1 MITNTVS
8 NINSAEGSTNK
19 IITQS
24 INVTVTKCILQW
36 QTQPAEHYPNIGT
49 DCHCLLRIY
58 DFETENRAVIIASS
72 LWSNNGNRGIWSEL
86 NSFAQAIVDR
96 FPQLKPILP
105 NCTFITHSGQF
116 SYQLTWAETFHH
128 DHFDTISIT
137 LNEREEVRVDEESET
152 AIKVEQIREWLN
164 QMPLEPVTEILK
176 QLGHDNGWGGV
187 VDDWQIKAC
196 WELENGIVN
205 GQVRETGLVGW

>member
-8 NINSAEGSTNK
+8 NVDSASSSTTTK
-19 IITQS
+19 TITQS

-36 QTQPAEHYPNIGT
+36 QTQPAKHYPNIGT

-96 FPQLKPILP
+96 FPRLKPILP
-105 NCTFITHSGQF
+105 NCTFVTHSGQF
-116 SYQLTWAETFHH
+116 SYQLTWAETFHR
-128 DHFDTISIT
+128 DHYREFSVALDRSERVVVNELSI
-137 LNEREEVRVDEESET
+137 V
-152 AIKVEQIREWLN
+152 KQPQIRELVN
-164 QMPLEPVTEILK
+164 QVPIEPATEVLK

-187 VDDWQIKAC
+187 VDDEQIKAC
-196 WELENGIVN
+196 WELENGIVM